1 MRKTLLM
8 AAVLVLTAGVTL
20 LAVPGSRV
28 RAQPVASIALPEP
41 GGITQLYEGCNSIA
55 LTFLDGTTSQTVVQA
70 VSPADAAESMWRYD
84 ASQSRFLGFSTAA
97 PQASDL
103 LTVNFLDPV
112 WLCVG
117 VPEATTRLSEEDAG
131 STVELRV
138 GDTMEVVLDGNPTTG
153 FSWETAAVDAS
164 VLKQLGE
171 PGFEPATALIG
182 SGGKFTFRFEAVA
195 SGQTLLKL
203 VYHRPWEKDVPP
215 EKTFE
220 VNVTVQ

>member
-1 MRKTLLM
+1 MKKTLLM
-8 AAVLVLTAGVTL
+8 AAVLVLTAGATL
-20 LAVPGSRV
+20 LGAADSRAQ
-28 RAQPVASIALPEP
+28 AQPVASITLPEP
-41 GGITQLYEGCNSIA
+41 GATKQLYEGCNNIV
-55 LTFLDGTTSQTVVQA
+55 LTFPDGTTSQTVVQA
-70 VSPADAAESMWRYD
+70 VTPAGAAESMWRHD
-84 ASQSRFLGFSTAA
+84 ASQNRFLGFSLAA
-97 PQASDL
+97 PEASDL
-103 LTVNFLDPV
+103 LTVNFLDAV

-117 VPEATTRLSEEDAG
+117 MPEASVRLSEEDAG

-153 FSWETAAVDAS
+153 FQWETVAMDTS

-171 PGFEPATALIG
+171 PGFEPYTALIG

-195 SGQTLLKL
+195 SGQTLLQL
-203 VYHRPWEKDVPP
+203 VYHRPWETDVPP

>member
-1 MRKTLLM
+1 MKKMLLM

-28 RAQPVASIALPEP
+28 RAQPVASITLPEP
-41 GGITQLYEGCNSIA
+41 GGIKQLYEGCNNIG
-55 LTFLDGTTSQTVVQA
+55 LTFPEGTTSQTVVEA
-70 VSPADAAESMWRYD
+70 VSPAGAVEAMWRHD
-84 ASQSRFLGFSTAA
+84 ASQSRFLGFSPAA
-97 PQASDL
+97 AQASDL
-103 LTVNFLDPV
+103 LTVNFLDAV
-112 WLCVG
+112 WLCVSSSAAPVG
-117 VPEATTRLSEEDAG
+117 LSEEDAG

-153 FSWETAAVDAS
+153 FQWETAAVDAS
-164 VLKQLGE
+164 VLNQLGE
-171 PGFEPATALIG
+171 PGFEPYSNLIG

-203 VYHRPWEKDVPP
+203 VYHRSWETDVPP

-220 VNVTVQ
+220 VTVTVQ